1 MHRRRIAGLA
11 LGLIAAAGLG
21 VASFS
26 FPSSSVASGSRVVA
40 GHGIRMELP
49 PGWDGRV
56 YQRSLPGS
64 LPVLQAASFTLPRA
78 GDDDVGSNAVRR
90 MRAGSVRFG
99 LLEVGEP
106 AGPRFHPA
114 RLPLRI
120 ARGDFGAPFEG
131 VPLEHAFATKH
142 VRVAGRAFVLWADF
156 TTQPVS
162 PTLLEQAN
170 RVLAT
175 VKIAARR
182 LPPRRPSAHDAVER
196 SGIRALVP
204 AGWRVV
210 DERLTPC
217 VDPIERLTAT
227 GPDGAMVML
236 QESLSGRKYLDRF
249 PAQPAA
255 WDLPG
260 RPQQIACCAPT
271 NAAGWMLRFRASG
284 RSFYVYVYAHNP
296 AARRDALT
304 VLDSISV
311 RPAHA

>member
-40 GHGIRMELP
+40 GHGIRLELP
-49 PGWDGRV
+49 PEWDGRV

-64 LPVLQAASFTLPRA
+64 QPVLQAANLTLPRA
-78 GDDDVGSNAVRR
+78 GDNDVGSNAVRR
-90 MRAGSVRFG
+90 MRAGSVRLG
-99 LLEVGEP
+99 LLEVGKP

-114 RLPLRI
+114 RLPLQI
-120 ARGDFGAPFEG
+120 ERGDFDSPFEG
-131 VPLEHAFATKH
+131 VPLEHAFAPEH

-156 TTQPVS
+156 TTRPV
-162 PTLLEQAN
+162 PHGLLQEAN

-175 VKIAARR
+175 LTIARV
-182 LPPRRPSAHDAVER
+182 PHSPRRPGAVER
-196 SGIRALVP
+196 SGIRALLP
-204 AGWRVV
+204 IGWRIV

-217 VDPIERLTAT
+217 VDPIERLTIA
-227 GPDGAMVML
+227 GPGGALVML
-236 QESLSGRKYLDRF
+236 QESLSARKYLDRF

-255 WDLPG
+255 WDLHG

-271 NAAGWMLRFRASG
+271 NAAGWMTRFRASG
-284 RSFYVYVYAHNP
+284 RAFYVYVYALNP
-296 AARRDALT
+296 AARRDALSF
-304 VLDSISV
+304 LDSISV
-311 RPAHA
+311 RPVHA